1 MTTTSDCPG
10 DIMTRLRLLD
20 DVLPL
25 LLSAPASGDRP
36 ATVPH

>member
-20 DVLPL
+20 DVPLL
-25 LLSAPASGDRP
+25 LLSALASGDRP